1 MNTKKLFLSVNFFFL
16 FAHIIFAYPGIHK
29 IQSKE
34 TPVIEL
40 GKKHM
45 LILTG
50 DNEKLYGVLYFAV
63 MNESSE
69 FLSFKF
75 PVLLPKGVNEF
86 EPRDGVEKKDFLL
99 GDNGFLFIEKF
110 FKPGVNLIGIDFKIP
125 YLPRD
130 RKPLE
135 LNLPFDVEEL
145 SIATPSGSGLS
156 FEAKDFINGLPLM
169 LSDGEYSGILAKN
182 LQKDS
187 SLVFMVKGLPE
198 SHFFA
203 ELLGVLIG
211 ALSFSVLFFRF
222 YLVGYR

>member
-1 MNTKKLFLSVNFFFL
+1 MNTKKLFLSVNLFFL
-16 FAHIIFAYPGIHK
+16 FVDIIFAYPEIHK

-34 TPVIEL
+34 TPLIEL

-50 DNEKLYGVLYFAV
+50 DNEKLYGVIYFAV
-63 MNESSE
+63 MNQSSQ
-69 FLSFKF
+69 FLSLKF
-75 PVLLPKGVNEF
+75 PVLLPKGVTEF

-99 GDNGFLFIEKF
+99 GDNGFLFVEKL

-135 LNLPFDVEEL
+135 LSLPFDLEEL

-187 SLVFMVKGLPE
+187 SLVFRVKGFPE

-203 ELLGVLIG
+203 EFLGIVILI
-211 ALSFSVLFFRF
+211 LSLFGLFFRF